1 MVTGKLVFI
10 LNITDMTKHLSFLLV
25 AVFACASAFSQERFT
40 KRIQQVVNGK
50 GTVVLYQDPVISDLV
65 DGVKSETVRKESS
78 GRHTSEGNNR
88 LTNNDDG
95 TSSDASGVGNA
106 QKVRVNGF
114 RIQVYAGG
122 NSREA
127 KNRAEAMERKVKAFY
142 PELEVYTR
150 FVSPRWICHLGDFTS
165 REQAMMVLEE
175 LRSRGGFKEAIIV
188 KSKVNSYVY

>member
-1 MVTGKLVFI
+1 
-10 LNITDMTKHLSFLLV
+10 MTKHLSFLLV

-50 GTVVLYQDPVISDLV
+50 GTVVLYQDSTISDLV
-65 DGVKSETVRKESS
+65 DGVKSEPVRRDPS
-78 GRHTSEGNNR
+78 GKQASEGNNR
-88 LTNNDDG
+88 LTHNDGDSLFDEG
-95 TSSDASGVGNA
+95 GLGSVK
-106 QKVRVNGF
+106 KVRVNGF

-127 KNRAEAMERKVKAFY
+127 KNRAEAMERRVKAYY

-165 REQAMMVLEE
+165 REQAMMVLDE

-188 KSKVNSYVY
+188 KSKVNAYVY